1 MRWVTLEKINSTEI
15 LFPVSFMEEALMKIL
30 NLYFSATGNTE
41 KVAKRIEKTLLE
53 IGHEV
58 ETFKVTKDMEVAV
71 LEYDFVFMGSGVYTW
86 LPGKPLMDFIEKQR
100 EKYRS
105 DEIKPASPRR
115 PGKKAVIYCTFGGG
129 HTGSNEAVPAVKY
142 MGQLFDHLG
151 YEILAEWYIVGEFH
165 GRLAYLSESGRLGNI
180 QGRPNEA
187 DLLEVAEKVNGI
199 LRV

>member
-1 MRWVTLEKINSTEI
+1 
-15 LFPVSFMEEALMKIL
+15 MEETFMKIL

-41 KVAKRIEKTLLE
+41 KVAKHIEKTLHE

-58 ETFKVTKDMEVAV
+58 ETFKVTKDTEVKI
-71 LEYDFVFMGSGVYTW
+71 LQYDFVFMGSGVYTW
-86 LPGKPLMDFIEKQR
+86 MPGKPLIEFIEKQR

-115 PGKKAVIYCTFGGG
+115 AGKRAVIYCTFGGG
-129 HTGSNEAVPAVKY
+129 HTGKNEAVPAVKY

-151 YEILAEWYIVGEFH
+151 YEIIDEWFIVGEFH
-165 GRLAYLSESGRLGNI
+165 GKLAYLSESGRLGNI

-187 DLLEVAEKVNGI
+187 DLQDVAEKVRGI

>member
-1 MRWVTLEKINSTEI
+1 MKEN
-15 LFPVSFMEEALMKIL
+15 FMKIL

-41 KVAKRIEKTLLE
+41 KVAKRIENTLVE
-53 IGHEV
+53 TGHEV
-58 ETFKVTKDMEVAV
+58 ETFKVTKDMEVNI

-86 LPGKPLMDFIEKQR
+86 MPGKPLIEFIGAQR

-115 PGKKAVIYCTFGGG
+115 AGKKAIVYCTFGGG
-129 HTGSNEAVPAVKY
+129 HTGTNEAVPAIKY

-151 YEILAEWYIVGEFH
+151 YEILGEWFIVGEFH
-165 GRLAYLSESGRLGNI
+165 GKLAYLSERGRLGNI
-180 QGRPNEA
+180 KGRPNEA
-187 DLLEVAEKVNGI
+187 DLLEIDEKVRGI